1 MPLPG
6 ARPAVCIGCISLFCS
21 MVYFRAWFSPV
32 RIVKYSFSLSAH
44 YNANSKMAIVNVVE
58 NMFFDT
64 IDWCYC
70 FYDLLS
76 RKNIFVSWFLGLY
89 FVFIGFD

>member
-1 MPLPG
+1 
-6 ARPAVCIGCISLFCS
+6 
-21 MVYFRAWFSPV
+21 
-32 RIVKYSFSLSAH
+32 
-44 YNANSKMAIVNVVE
+44 MAIVNVVE

>member
-76 RKNIFVSWFLGLY
+76 RKNILVSWFLGLY